1 MRSVQNVPEGEN
13 AEVERTK
20 KKVHPTDTAGA
31 FSMSRDK
38 MHPTYNCTLGRIGW
52 SVLAVFTL
60 AALFAPWIAPHN
72 PTTLAEPMLPPSLV
86 HPLGTNDI
94 GQDILSD
101 LLHGARFSLLVGAL
115 AAGLSTALGTALGV
129 IAGYY
134 DRVGFALMRIVDVFL
149 AVPRFPLII
158 FLAAF
163 LKPGFWTLV
172 LFFLLFGWP
181 KTTRLVRAQVLSER
195 HHGYVEAAV
204 AVGVGDL
211 RILTRHLLP
220 GTFSIGLV
228 RFIVEFQ
235 HVILAESGLSFLG
248 LGDPTVKSWGT
259 LLHYAFQYPTIFISD
274 VWMWWAAPPG
284 ICIMLVALALTFVGF
299 SLEAWANPQLN
310 GRSGYKPSGG

>member
-1 MRSVQNVPEGEN
+1 MHNVN
-13 AEVERTK
+13 R
-20 KKVHPTDTAGA
+20 
-31 FSMSRDK
+31 
-38 MHPTYNCTLGRIGW
+38 TLGFIGW

-60 AALFAPWIAPHN
+60 TALFAPWVAPHD
-72 PTTLAEPMLPPSLV
+72 PAALAEPMLPPSTL

-94 GQDILSD
+94 GQDILSE

-115 AAGLSTALGTALGV
+115 AAGISTAVGIALGV
-129 IAGYY
+129 VAGYY
-134 DRVGFALMRIVDVFL
+134 DRIGFALMRIVDVFL
-149 AVPRFPLII
+149 AVPRFPLIV

-195 HHGYVEAAV
+195 HNGYVEAAV
-204 AVGVGDL
+204 AVGVGDV

-220 GTFSIGLV
+220 GTLSIGLV

-259 LLHYAFQYPTIFISD
+259 ILHYAFQYPTIFISD
-274 VWMWWAAPPG
+274 VWIWWAAPPG
-284 ICIMLVALALTFVGF
+284 ICITLVALALTFVGF

-310 GRSGYKPSGG
+310 GRGG

>member
-1 MRSVQNVPEGEN
+1 MRSPQNAPEDEN
-13 AEVERTK
+13 VEVERTA
-20 KKVHPTDTAGA
+20 KKVHPTDKVGA
-31 FSMSRDK
+31 ISISRDEVERT
-38 MHPTYNCTLGRIGW
+38 HNRTLGLIGW
-52 SVLAVFTL
+52 SVLAVFALT
-60 AALFAPWIAPHN
+60 ALFAPWIASHDPAA
-72 PTTLAEPMLPPSLV
+72 LATPMLPPSLI

-94 GQDILSD
+94 GQDILSE

-115 AAGLSTALGTALGV
+115 AAGTSTAVGIALGV
-129 IAGYY
+129 VAGYY

-149 AVPRFPLII
+149 AVPRFPLIV

-220 GTFSIGLV
+220 GTLSIGLV

-259 LLHYAFQYPTIFISD
+259 ILHYAFQYPTIFISD
-274 VWMWWAAPPG
+274 IWMWWAAPPG
-284 ICIMLVALALTFVGF
+284 ICITLVALALTFVGF

-310 GRSGYKPSGG
+310 GRGG